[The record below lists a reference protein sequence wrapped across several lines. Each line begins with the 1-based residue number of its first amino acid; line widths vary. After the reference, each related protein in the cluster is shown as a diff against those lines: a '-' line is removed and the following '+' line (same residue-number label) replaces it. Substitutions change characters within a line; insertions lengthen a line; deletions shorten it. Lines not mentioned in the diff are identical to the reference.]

1 MVSEDLLE
9 ECLQVLESEKP
20 GEEELA
26 ERAEEYLREKTSLSG
41 TSLENAVLD
50 VLWRRRNRVL
60 PGSTAVPLRH
70 TVIRRS
76 SPAPWQMAGA
86 STPISPHSNFGTS
99 PGNGSFIPNSR
110 GGLSRAPLPSSAASP
125 FSSPRPSPR
134 LAFAQP
140 IPHSPSL
147 NTYEFSDQSDTS
159 NFYTDLGSDR
169 NVDWLVSD
177 DADSFAS
184 SSGAQSIPNSLSAT
198 APEFVPDMG
207 PHDILRTVLGDQRTN
222 EEIEDALEE
231 NGYDIGAT
239 VASLSQDQ
247 DTATLQQPGNDHVLV
262 GKSIVMDQSRA
273 ETPPSAQR
281 SPVVCKYWL
290 STGQCL
296 RADCRFSHDLTHH
309 VCK

>member
-9 ECLQVLESEKP
+9 ECLHDLENRKV
-20 GEEELA
+20 GEEDLA
-26 ERAEEYLREKTSLSG
+26 EAAEDYLREKASLSG

-50 VLWRRRNRVL
+50 VLWRQRNHAL
-60 PGSTAVPLRH
+60 PGSSAPPRH
-70 TVIRRS
+70 TVIRRA
-76 SPAPWQMAGA
+76 SPAPWQTARS
-86 STPISPHSNFGTS
+86 STPISPHSNLATS
-99 PGNGSFIPNSR
+99 PGNSSWLQNSR
-110 GGLSRAPLPSSAASP
+110 GGLSRGPLSSAASP

-147 NTYEFSDQSDTS
+147 NAYEFSDQNQSPIVYGDI
-159 NFYTDLGSDR
+159 GSDS
-169 NVDWLVSD
+169 NVDWLVAD
-177 DADSFAS
+177 DANSFGS
-184 SSGAQSIPNSLSAT
+184 SAGQSVPNSLSAT

-222 EEIEDALEE
+222 EEIETALEE

-239 VASLSQDQ
+239 IAFLSEDQ
-247 DTATLQQPGNDHVLV
+247 DVSIPQQPDKDRVLV

-273 ETPPSAQR
+273 ETPPSAVR
-281 SPVVCKYWL
+281 SPIVCKYWL